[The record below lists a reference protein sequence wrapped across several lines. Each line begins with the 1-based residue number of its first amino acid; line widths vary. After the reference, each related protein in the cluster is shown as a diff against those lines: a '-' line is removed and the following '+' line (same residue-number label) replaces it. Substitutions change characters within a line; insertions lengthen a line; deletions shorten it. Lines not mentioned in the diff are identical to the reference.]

1 MKFVLKIESQAGRID
16 PPMNDILTL
25 DQSSPTLLKLQFD
38 STTNRDYGY
47 DPETQHL
54 LIEAHLMTGDG
65 EVASDSV
72 PRATYKIKLQIYVDC
87 AIKET
92 DLGSNLLVEPFE
104 VYNTHEYRIGQVVA
118 NQASFTLPRG
128 ELNGD
133 FAEPGLC
140 DMTLAL
146 TIDLVDPSSVW
157 LDLAA
162 DPPTLNIDVTY
173 NYEIQTTNGCLLSDL
188 GTISCEID
196 WSVKVVA
203 S

>member
-1 MKFVLKIESQAGRID
+1 
-16 PPMNDILTL
+16 
-25 DQSSPTLLKLQFD
+25 
-38 STTNRDYGY
+38 
-47 DPETQHL
+47 
-54 LIEAHLMTGDG
+54 
-65 EVASDSV
+65 
-72 PRATYKIKLQIYVDC
+72 
-87 AIKET
+87 
-92 DLGSNLLVEPFE
+92 
-104 VYNTHEYRIGQVVA
+104 
-118 NQASFTLPRG
+118 
-128 ELNGD
+128 
-133 FAEPGLC
+133 
-140 DMTLAL
+140 MTLAL